1 MIETE
6 SLMVDVK
13 LQPETEVLLQDPLLG
28 EADLDTKIRDLLEAE
43 YLRRF
48 ARYKRTDHTLRQKY
62 GMEFAQFLHD
72 HVTEKAGY
80 RWEVEKDAMDWETA
94 IGGMQT
100 IERKLV
106 ELRSLQHDN
115 VD

>member
-1 MIETE
+1 MESFMI
-6 SLMVDVK
+6 DVK
-13 LQPETEVLLQDPLLG
+13 LQPETEVLLRDPLLG
-28 EADLDTKIRDLLEAE
+28 EADLDTKIRSLVETE
-43 YLRRF
+43 YVRRL

-94 IGGMQT
+94 IGGVQT
-100 IERKLV
+100 IERKLL
-106 ELRSLQHDN
+106 ELRSLPHGN